1 MQLFVNNPLKANS
14 IPAAEEEA
22 GAKDDGKL
30 KYGIQGNAANESI
43 WNLADDGKLESLEAS
58 QVRVQIKVDYKKI
71 KRSKSNLKKV
81 GKNGDSAEEQKY
93 QSIARSGLSAQKF
106 LAI

>member
-1 MQLFVNNPLKANS
+1 MQILRRIQKKRGTGSRESADIALQLFVNNPLKANS
-14 IPAAEEEA
+14 IPAAEEET

-58 QVRVQIKVDYKKI
+58 KVRVQIKVDYKKI
-71 KRSKSNLKKV
+71 KRSKSNL
-81 GKNGDSAEEQKY
+81 
-93 QSIARSGLSAQKF
+93 
-106 LAI
+106 